1 MPAPC
6 RLGLFS
12 DTLSVC
18 FRAVCHGGRGSGG
31 NGRGPPPRSTW
42 FRRAAEEAPR
52 GCARP
57 PVRRPKSR
65 GLGPRQRRAPS
76 RQRPLRRAPPPA
88 SRRVLAH
95 RARVPALQTTA
106 HRGGGAPHP
115 HARASTTCRGTGGAS
130 LPTSRPGRRL
140 SRDGGGEVDVP
151 TASLAVVPSIG
162 PPPGGATTTHKEP
175 ASRRPSRSR
184 RAAGGGEPGAA
195 ASCYQIRG
203 SRRRPPPPLGGSPA
217 HRVAAAAV
225 GTPPHGARS
234 TVSQGCGSPTPH
246 PSAATQVWCV
256 APRVPA
262 ASSPPLPPP
271 RFGYPLA
278 TVMHASRPEASS

>member
-42 FRRAAEEAPR
+42 LRRAAEEAPR

-76 RQRPLRRAPPPA
+76 RQRPPRRAPPPA

-115 HARASTTCRGTGGAS
+115 HARASTTCRGPGGAS

-140 SRDGGGEVDVP
+140 SRDGGGGGRCCGVAGRGSLHR
-151 TASLAVVPSIG
+151 TATRRSHDDPQ
-162 PPPGGATTTHKEP
+162 GAGVTTTFKEP
-175 ASRRPSRSR
+175 ACGGGR
-184 RAAGGGEPGAA
+184 RARRGGIMLPDSWLAAPPAATPGAEPCPPRRGGGGGHPAA
-195 ASCYQIRG
+195 RCALDRE
-203 SRRRPPPPLGGSPA
+203 SRL
-217 HRVAAAAV
+217 RV
-225 GTPPHGARS
+225 
-234 TVSQGCGSPTPH
+234 PH
-246 PSAATQVWCV
+246 PPSLRCH
-256 APRVPA
+256 PRFGASPPGLPA